1 MGGISSYIYSYFY
14 GNKDNNNNISTI
26 SKNNIDSS
34 SEISP
39 SRPKLKLKYSKFLSK
54 EITSVNNI
62 SIFPSKKIA
71 LTVNENELYILDEKF
86 NFLTKTKNTE
96 KNISIKDDNLFLT
109 YDENIISIWC
119 INNNENNIQLKK
131 KDIIRINDTH
141 IIQISFN
148 NDILGL
154 SKNTDLYKIFKYSE
168 SEDNIHKEDAS
179 LVSRENIFCFLFLK
193 NKNNDLIVISQKY
206 RLKIYQINKN
216 NFQLNTIIN
225 LNNYRHSC
233 NMKLLNYGNDI
244 LALLIKDN
252 TPTTYHGPLDSLI
265 FFDKKTMKQI
275 SSKMLYWTSRTN
287 DVDFFYKKKIF
298 LFKGF
303 WRISAGLIIEN
314 YKAVIDIDMNINAS
328 KFIKLNENEICTY
341 EKNNDDRKLCIY
353 EFE

>member
-14 GNKDNNNNISTI
+14 GNKDNNTSTI

-39 SRPKLKLKYSKFLSK
+39 SRPKLKLKYSKILSK

-71 LTVNENELYILDEKF
+71 LTVNDNELYILDEKF
-86 NFLTKTKNTE
+86 NFLTKIKNTE

-119 INNNENNIQLKK
+119 INNNENNIQINK
-131 KDIIRINDTH
+131 KDIIRINDAH

-148 NDILGL
+148 SDILGL
-154 SKNTDLYKIFKYSE
+154 SKKTDLYKIFKCSE

-179 LVSRENIFCFLFLK
+179 FVSRQKIFCFLFLK
-193 NKNNDLIVISQKY
+193 NKNKDLIVISQEY
-206 RLKIYQINKN
+206 GLKIYQINKN

-225 LNNYRHSC
+225 LNNYLHSY

-244 LALLIKDN
+244 LALLVKDN
-252 TPTTYHGPLDSLI
+252 TPTTCHGPLDSLI

-275 SSKMLYWTSRTN
+275 SNKMLYWTSRTN
-287 DVDFFYKKKIF
+287 DIDFFYKKKLF
-298 LFKGF
+298 LFNGY
-303 WRISAGLIIEN
+303 WRFTAGLIIEN
-314 YKAVIDIDMNINAS
+314 YKVVVDINMNIIVS

-341 EKNNDDRKLCIY
+341 EKNNEDRKLCIY